1 MNAKWEIRRVTDS
14 IGTIW
19 NEVFNEDGI
28 YYRFTDKACAE
39 RFANDLN
46 RKEGKDETD

>member
-1 MNAKWEIRRVTDS
+1 MSEKWKIRRVTDT

-19 NEVFNEDGI
+19 NEVFNDEGI

-39 RFANDLN
+39 RFANELN
-46 RKEGKDETD
+46 EKEATE